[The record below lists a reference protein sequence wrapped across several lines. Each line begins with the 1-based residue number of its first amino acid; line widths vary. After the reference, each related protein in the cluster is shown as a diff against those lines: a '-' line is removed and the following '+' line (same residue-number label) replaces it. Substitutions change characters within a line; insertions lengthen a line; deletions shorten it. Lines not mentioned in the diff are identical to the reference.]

1 MRRPS
6 LTCVC
11 LVLLLSSSQAI
22 ADLSPRSDRCSVR
35 ISPDSAAVSSA
46 FSGYVSASDIRF
58 CFWGSLGQCGLP
70 GASDGRCLIKRAAP
84 PGPSVQNTGLGE
96 SIAAHEAGAVLTW
109 EVPPPPGSA
118 SLALTGLLGVAGAQ
132 ILRSSRQLHLGVLSD
147 WQQVARVSDVGD
159 MSLSSSR
166 LASRMVFDGTRVQR
180 EQQRVSLLLLA
191 RCPGQSTFLLA
202 TSQRIPAILS
212 PRAPPA

>member
-11 LVLLLSSSQAI
+11 LVPLLSSGQAI
-22 ADLSPRSDRCSVR
+22 ADLSPRSDQCSVR
-35 ISPDSAAVSSA
+35 ISRDSAAVSSA

-70 GASDGRCLIKRAAP
+70 GASDGRCLIKRADP

-118 SLALTGLLGVAGAQ
+118 SLALTGLLGVASVQ
-132 ILRSSRQLHLGVLSD
+132 VLRSARNWNFSSAPEWYYGAWGSPIGDAASVFFDVPLGDGALANKPSIQRDHGWGVLSHLE
-147 WQQVARVSDVGD
+147 
-159 MSLSSSR
+159 SLH
-166 LASRMVFDGTRVQR
+166 L
-180 EQQRVSLLLLA
+180 
-191 RCPGQSTFLLA
+191 P
-202 TSQRIPAILS
+202 PAVS
-212 PRAPPA
+212 PRGPPS